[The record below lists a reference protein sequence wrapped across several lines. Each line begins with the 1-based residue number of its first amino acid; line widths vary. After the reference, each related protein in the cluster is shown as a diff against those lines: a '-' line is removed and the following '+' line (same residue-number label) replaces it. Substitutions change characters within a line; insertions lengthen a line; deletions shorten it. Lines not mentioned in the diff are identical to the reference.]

1 MNAVS
6 TSVLDA
12 AIAWQ
17 LRLGSG
23 EANAEHEREF
33 AFWLSA
39 HPEHRRVW
47 QQLQGLDGQLAAA
60 SAGPVRQALLQHPRR
75 LSLKRMGGTA
85 LSLLFAG
92 TLLLGL
98 LAQQRPL
105 GDYLADELT
114 ARGEQRDLWLADR
127 SQVRLNSASALDI
140 DFSGNERL
148 LHLRSGEI
156 LVQTAHGNDT
166 RPLVVV
172 TEQGRLRALGT
183 RFLVRRE
190 GDRTRL
196 TVLQS
201 AVAARPAEAA
211 DERIVEAGQQVL
223 MQRRQLGASQAA
235 PIAADAWSRGMLV
248 VENQRLDELL
258 ASLSEYRNGYL
269 GVDPS
274 IAGLRISGSFPLHDS
289 DRALAALPPSLPVRI
304 ERLSDWWVRVVP
316 AEK

>member
-6 TSVLDA
+6 ASVLDA

-17 LRLGSG
+17 LCLGSG
-23 EANAEHEREF
+23 ETDAEQEREF
-33 AFWLSA
+33 AFWLAA

-75 LSLKRMGGTA
+75 RSLKRMGGTV
-85 LSLLFAG
+85 LSLVFAG
-92 TLLLGL
+92 ALLLGL
-98 LAQQRPL
+98 LGQQRPL
-105 GDYLADELT
+105 SDYLADERT
-114 ARGEQRDLWLADR
+114 ARGEQRELWLADR

-140 DFSGNERL
+140 DFSGSERL
-148 LHLRSGEI
+148 LHLHSGEI
-156 LVQTAHGNDT
+156 LVQTARGSDT
-166 RPLVVV
+166 RPFVVV

-190 GDRTRL
+190 GDHTRL
-196 TVLQS
+196 TVLES
-201 AVAARPAEAA
+201 AVAAQPAEASGT
-211 DERIVEAGQQVL
+211 RIIEAGQQVL
-223 MQRRQLGASQAA
+223 MQRRRLGVSQVA
-235 PIAADAWSRGMLV
+235 PPAADAWSRGMLV
-248 VENQRLDELL
+248 VESQRLGDLL
-258 ASLSEYRNGYL
+258 ATLGEYRKGYL

-274 IAGLRISGSFPLHDS
+274 IADLRISGSFPLHDS
-289 DRALAALPPSLPVRI
+289 DLALAALPPSLPVRI